1 MSKVKVSELWA
12 EVLKVAQEQPE
23 HVYERGEVGKCNYER
38 NGQPSCIVGH
48 AMHRLGVSV
57 LDLREFDASGD
68 SAVEDI
74 IGTNQDLFDKDDELG
89 MELLIQAQDSQDR
102 GVPWGQ
108 SVSQNQE
115 EPAN

>member
-23 HVYERGEVGKCNYER
+23 HVYERGEAGKCNYER

-57 LDLREFDASGD
+57 LDLREFDAAGD
-68 SAVEDI
+68 SAIQDI
-74 IGTNQDLFDKDDELG
+74 IETNPDMFDDDDNLG
-89 MELLIQAQDSQDR
+89 MELLAGVQGSQDQ
-102 GVPWGQ
+102 GVPWGLA
-108 SVSQNQE
+108 VSQQQE
-115 EPAN
+115 EQE

>member
-1 MSKVKVSELWA
+1 MSEIKVSELWA
-12 EVLKVAQEQPE
+12 EVIKVAQEQPD
-23 HVYERGEVGKCNYER
+23 HVYEKGEAGKCNYER

-57 LDLREFDASGD
+57 SDLREFDASET

-74 IGTNQDLFDKDDELG
+74 IEMNPDMFDKDDKLG
-89 MELLIQAQDSQDR
+89 MKLLIEAQNNQDQE
-102 GVPWGQ
+102 VPWGLA
-108 SVSQNQE
+108 VSQQQD

>member
-48 AMHRLGVSV
+48 AMHRLGVSTF
-57 LDLREFDASGD
+57 DLREFDAAED
-68 SAVEDI
+68 SAIGDI
-74 IGTNQDLFDKDDELG
+74 IMMNPDMFDKDDKLG
-89 MELLIQAQDSQDR
+89 MELVIEAQDNQDQ

-108 SVSQNQE
+108 AVAKGDRND
-115 EPAN
+115 